1 MDRGRVDQHHLQ
13 ALLQE
18 PVGQIKPVVTG
29 GLHAEK
35 DGGQAVFE
43 HPLLH
48 PGEQGCKAILGVGE
62 GQGPRGENPPPVVGH
77 LSHMDILGH
86 VDADD
91 GMVGGN
97 TVNPLI

>member
-1 MDRGRVDQHHLQ
+1 M
-13 ALLQE
+13 
-18 PVGQIKPVVTG
+18 
-29 GLHAEK
+29 
-35 DGGQAVFE
+35 FE

-48 PGEQGCKAILGVGE
+48 PGEQGSKAIASVRE
-62 GQGPRGENPPPVVGH
+62 GQRTRGENPPPVVGH
-77 LSHMDILGH
+77 LSHMDILCH